1 MAAASHAD
9 QALFQPELRRSLQLH
24 RKLALFVAL
33 AGISLSLLYFFRL
46 WPVYEAQS
54 LVYVQ
59 PAAPRVMDQGGQ
71 ARWPYDG
78 STYETYI
85 QQQITNV
92 TRPDVLANALHKM
105 EPGAWQQSG
114 ESDQAAAERLGHS
127 IEVLRNGAYQLSIG
141 VRASKPELA
150 AQLANAVTNS
160 YIEVSAKDS
169 KAGDS
174 QRLAILREERDR
186 VQKELDA
193 DRTEQ
198 TALSHQLG
206 VVSAGPTAPDVLDDE
221 ISRTRA
227 ELVRARTDHDV
238 AAATFASMG
247 AGGGAS
253 STAIEAQ
260 AEEIAAS
267 DAGLTSMKTSLNQRR
282 AALISQMANLT
293 PNHPQYKQDAAEL
306 DKINGTIDS
315 MMHDLHGKAADRIQ
329 QKLRSDLQRTAGVE
343 DQLNAQLRQLIGTAG
358 GAGAKLQRANDLA
371 ADITRL
377 QARYSAVD
385 EQMHN
390 LMLEVGGP
398 GSVFLTA
405 AAVPPL
411 HPAKSGVIRNT
422 AVLLAASILFGL
434 LVAVLAHKMDPHV
447 YIASDVE
454 NLLGFA
460 PMAQLPDFGEVS
472 DEVAGQHFFRLACAL
487 DHAARQASLHTVV
500 VTGASDGA
508 GVSTVVQRLRS
519 MMETVSS
526 ETSGGQGAAARS
538 LMQSPALSGPLQVGF
553 ALVDAAPLLVSAEA
567 EYQARLSKCIIVVIE
582 SGVTTRAQLRATAN
596 ELKRLDVETVG
607 FVLNRIGMS
616 KADPAFRQSVR
627 DAERHLRARGSSRSS
642 RPGHGRFFAETE
654 PQPVP
659 VAAPEAIEQLSAPAA
674 PVSAGPK
681 MHLPRVAPVVA
692 AAASVLSSMP
702 SLAEPQQSNAEPWWL
717 SSLAH
722 EPAMPAA
729 IPVTPPPVSEQLYGQ
744 QATGFTDANRRSPSA
759 PVYGPEDSQ
768 IPAARPS
775 RLEGLRNVLFHHGLK
790 ELETVGEPTAPAAE
804 AHTAPPRAPQPTP
817 FPKAAPARP
826 AAARAAQSMEIRF
839 TPSPREV
846 VAKPEFLPPREFIPV
861 RDDAGVDDEADAR
874 HDRRDPYDEVD
885 ILPSLRGQY
894 RKRS

>member
-1 MAAASHAD
+1 
-9 QALFQPELRRSLQLH
+9 LQLH

-59 PAAPRVMDQGGQ
+59 PASPRVMDQGGQ

-85 QQQITNV
+85 QQQTTNV
-92 TRPDVLANALHKM
+92 TRPDVLANALHKL
-105 EPGAWQQSG
+105 EPGVWQQSG

-150 AQLANAVTNS
+150 AELANAVTNS

-174 QRLAILREERDR
+174 QRLAILREEQVR
-186 VQKELDA
+186 VQNELNA
-193 DRTEQ
+193 DRAEQ
-198 TALSHQLG
+198 ATLSRQLG

-221 ISRTRA
+221 IGRTRA
-227 ELVRARTDHDV
+227 ELVKARTDHDV

-247 AGGGAS
+247 AGAGAS

-260 AEEIAAS
+260 AEEIAAN
-267 DAGLTSMKTSLNQRR
+267 DVGLASMKTSLNQRR

-293 PNHPQYKQDAAEL
+293 PSHPQYKQDAAEL

-315 MMHDLHGKAADRIQ
+315 MMHDLHGKAAGRIQ

-377 QARYSAVD
+377 QARYSNVD

-434 LVAVLAHKMDPHV
+434 FVAVLAHKMDPRV

-472 DEVAGQHFFRLACAL
+472 EEVADQHFFRLACAL
-487 DHAARQASLHTVV
+487 DHAARQANLHTVV

-508 GVSTVVQRLRS
+508 GVSTIVKRLRL
-519 MMETVSS
+519 MTETAP
-526 ETSGGQGAAARS
+526 AAATGAQPAQAHS
-538 LMQSPALSGPLQVGF
+538 LAQSPAVSGPLQVGF
-553 ALVDAAPLLVSAEA
+553 AIADAAPLLVSAEA
-567 EYQARLSKCIIVVIE
+567 EYQARLSKCTIVVIE

-616 KADPAFRQSVR
+616 KADPAFRHSVR
-627 DAERHLRARGSSRSS
+627 DAERHLRSRGSSRFARST
-642 RPGHGRFFAETE
+642 HDRFFAEPE
-654 PQPVP
+654 P
-659 VAAPEAIEQLSAPAA
+659 APTPEPMEQLSAPAPA
-674 PVSAGPK
+674 STASEAS
-681 MHLPRVAPVVA
+681 LPRVAPAVA
-692 AAASVLSSMP
+692 AAAAAIP
-702 SLAEPQQSNAEPWWL
+702 SLAEPQHNAPGPWWL
-717 SSLAH
+717 SGLPQELAT
-722 EPAMPAA
+722 PSP
-729 IPVTPPPVSEQLYGQ
+729 IPVTRPPVSESLYGQ
-744 QATGFTDANRRSPSA
+744 PAAEFADAYRRPPAAPATGPAYA
-759 PVYGPEDSQ
+759 EV
-768 IPAARPS
+768 PAARPS
-775 RLEGLRNVLFHHGLK
+775 RLEGLRNVLFHHGL
-790 ELETVGEPTAPAAE
+790 EDLETAGEPAEPAPELYAV
-804 AHTAPPRAPQPTP
+804 PPRAPQPATP
-817 FPKAAPARP
+817 FPKAAPARS
-826 AAARAAQSMEIRF
+826 AAPSAPQPREIRF
-839 TPSPREV
+839 TPSAREV

-861 RDDAGVDDEADAR
+861 RGEGSVDDDGDTR

-885 ILPSLRGQY
+885 ILPSWRGQY
-894 RKRS
+894 KKKS